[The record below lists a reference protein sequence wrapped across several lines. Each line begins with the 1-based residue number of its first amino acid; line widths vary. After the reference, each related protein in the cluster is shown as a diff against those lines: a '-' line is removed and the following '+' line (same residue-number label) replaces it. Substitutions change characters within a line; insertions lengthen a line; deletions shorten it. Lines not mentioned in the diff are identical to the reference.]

1 MTNVT
6 IAINAGG
13 KSTRMGSDKAFL
25 EVGGRPMIE
34 RIIEQTKGLGE
45 QIIITNTP
53 ERYAHLGLPMFKDVL
68 PDQGALGGLYTAIHA
83 AAQPYALVL
92 ACDMPF
98 VNRPL
103 FEYMISLA
111 PDFDAV
117 VPRITPPLPTRPSTS
132 LRSAQGASGQGP
144 GVRLEAEPFRAI
156 YGKACLAPIR
166 RALEAGKMRVISFFP
181 DMNLR
186 WLDEGEIRRF
196 DPELLTFLNCN
207 TPEELERIREIW
219 EMKEKRESKR
229 QPTND
234 KRETTGTAREKH
246 ANDNHV

>member
-1 MTNVT
+1 MSNVT

-34 RIIEQTKGLGE
+34 RIIEQTNGLGE

-53 ERYAHLGLPMFKDVL
+53 ERYAHLGLPTFSDVL
-68 PDQGALGGLYTAIHA
+68 PDKGALGGLYTAIHA

-98 VNRPL
+98 INRPL
-103 FEYMISLA
+103 LEHMISLA
-111 PDFDAV
+111 PDFDAI
-117 VPRITPPLPTRPSTS
+117 VPRITPFLPS
-132 LRSAQGASGQGP
+132 GALLMGEGP
-144 GVRLEAEPFRAI
+144 GVRVEAEPFRAI
-156 YGKACLAPIR
+156 YSKACLEPIR
-166 RALEAGKMRVISFFP
+166 RALDAGKMRVISFFP

-186 WLDEGEIRRF
+186 WLDEDELRRF

-207 TPEELERIREIW
+207 TPEELERIREMW
-219 EMKEKRESKR
+219 EKRESKR
-229 QPTND
+229 QTS
-234 KRETTGTAREKH
+234 
-246 ANDNHV
+246 NDNHV